1 VPKQDGQ
8 AVNVVPEHVMVG
20 AVRAMRVHV
29 APAQVGFWFNE
40 EIESA

>member
-1 VPKQDGQ
+1 MESLTVH
-8 AVNVVPEHVMVG
+8 ALEHVMVG
-20 AVRAMRVHV
+20 AVSAMRVHV

>member
-1 VPKQDGQ
+1 MKSL
-8 AVNVVPEHVMVG
+8 AVHVLEHVMVG
-20 AVRAMRVHV
+20 AARAMCVLV